1 LCSSI
6 LDAPPSASSI
16 LGDDLILCRLSSLL
30 PPADYDNL
38 ARSGRTSSSKS
49 SSSGGG
55 DRRGKRGSNNIRPQL
70 VRKVSSSDVSMDEF
84 DSCDDSSDNDDG
96 EGGAPPTSPSSK
108 KRGRRTSSS
117 SSGCDDSSSASST
130 GAAGGS
136 GGGFSLIP
144 GDVAVVLPPEL
155 RHADEVA
162 SSPKNSGVGGKKKN
176 MKNASGKNGSSNS
189 SSSNVS
195 IHQSPLQN
203 LLNAVGL
210 EEVEALDPTNGGP
223 SAGQCQFACIASAL
237 SRSFGTDQPLR
248 GRYRP
253 DLDLRRLALH
263 AIRMN
268 PDLYRNFLT
277 VAGGRTRKHAQ
288 AAGTS
293 VEVDAYLRTMSNPT
307 CDGDAVTLQA
317 LCDALKITVRIV
329 KPVTAD
335 SYDEDR
341 QNRLLREYY
350 DPPARGDSAESSTSR
365 AAPSSSASMPDASS
379 DEEAYATAVE
389 DDDDDSS
396 TASTS
401 SLATAYSTLSWS
413 DNPYSS
419 CTRIRHVH
427 HIHNSRESS
436 TTNADAS
443 STASVRQRL
452 YVSQEIRPRR
462 LSKIDTR
469 IRDVQKI
476 SRGRLIWLSHIGDE
490 AHYRYL
496 RPLSMSSCSTA
507 SDSPHGPVNDEEAT
521 IARRSREQRRR
532 QLDSLLR
539 SREDGYVRPY
549 MAQNG
554 SGRARSSSMD
564 KAELD
569 IVSRDKLLRLKKVI
583 CNEPSQSP
591 RCGLCFQGFFGGGS
605 AAAADATA
613 SSDGTTSSSRPPTPP
628 SPTLSLCSP
637 VSPSGCDHDF
647 CRSCIQAWAANV
659 GPTCPTCSS
668 HFMDLI
674 ALDGQRVV
682 TARSV
687 TPPIED
693 DMRGMDIS
701 CENSLPSSTSSA
713 GLSKAQKQRVTPLH
727 PPALSVSFTWS
738 RALAPPEKGNESA
751 VSAFNRQML
760 AEVGHELRLG
770 VPMTATNAVVLI
782 RFMGQL
788 ATMVDGPQL
797 RNLLNANILRTLRLL
812 LTPTSSKSTVR
823 SVGVVIPG
831 VTKKRYV
838 PNGEIFRAVLAII
851 ERINVKCSVAG
862 GRSML
867 TMAMLRDSLDL
878 PKMML
883 WYVSCPEVKKSEGY
897 TEGLGCARRVL
908 ASWSKQHCLSIVQ
921 ALQKCGSLEAAEKKL
936 EASKKR
942 ALVTAASAAAK
953 PTKKPRTATAK
964 TGSRVGNTAGS
975 IAANVATKPKKDPKP
990 PIVRVLPRIPP
1001 PAPIQR
1007 GEGKRVIRPV
1017 VCVNI
1022 SREEMHLRQYRQE

>member
-1 LCSSI
+1 MFI
-6 LDAPPSASSI
+6 TFTIA
-16 LGDDLILCRLSSLL
+16 GEQ
-30 PPADYDNL
+30 YDQ
-38 ARSGRTSSSKS
+38 R
-49 SSSGGG
+49 
-55 DRRGKRGSNNIRPQL
+55 
-70 VRKVSSSDVSMDEF
+70 
-84 DSCDDSSDNDDG
+84 
-96 EGGAPPTSPSSK
+96 
-108 KRGRRTSSS
+108 
-117 SSGCDDSSSASST
+117 
-130 GAAGGS
+130 
-136 GGGFSLIP
+136 
-144 GDVAVVLPPEL
+144 
-155 RHADEVA
+155 
-162 SSPKNSGVGGKKKN
+162 
-176 MKNASGKNGSSNS
+176 
-189 SSSNVS
+189 
-195 IHQSPLQN
+195 
-203 LLNAVGL
+203 
-210 EEVEALDPTNGGP
+210 
-223 SAGQCQFACIASAL
+223 
-237 SRSFGTDQPLR
+237 
-248 GRYRP
+248 
-253 DLDLRRLALH
+253 RRLA
-263 AIRMN
+263 
-268 PDLYRNFLT
+268 
-277 VAGGRTRKHAQ
+277 
-288 AAGTS
+288 
-293 VEVDAYLRTMSNPT
+293 
-307 CDGDAVTLQA
+307 
-317 LCDALKITVRIV
+317 
-329 KPVTAD
+329 
-335 SYDEDR
+335 
-341 QNRLLREYY
+341 
-350 DPPARGDSAESSTSR
+350 
-365 AAPSSSASMPDASS
+365 
-379 DEEAYATAVE
+379 
-389 DDDDDSS
+389 
-396 TASTS
+396 TAS
-401 SLATAYSTLSWS
+401 
-413 DNPYSS
+413 
-419 CTRIRHVH
+419 
-427 HIHNSRESS
+427 
-436 TTNADAS
+436 
-443 STASVRQRL
+443 SVRQRL

-462 LSKIDTR
+462 LARIDTR

-496 RPLSMSSCSTA
+496 RPLSMSACPTA

-549 MAQNG
+549 KAQNG
-554 SGRARSSSMD
+554 NGRARSSSMD
-564 KAELD
+564 KAEFD
-569 IVSRDKLLRLKKVI
+569 IVSSDKLLRLKKV
-583 CNEPSQSP
+583 CNEPSESP

-605 AAAADATA
+605 AVATDATA
-613 SSDGTTSSSRPPTPP
+613 SSDGTSSSSPP
-628 SPTLSLCSP
+628 SPSSRTLSLCSP

-659 GPTCPTCSS
+659 APTCPTCSC

-674 ALDGQRVV
+674 DQNQRVV

-701 CENSLPSSTSSA
+701 CENSSPSSSA
-713 GLSKAQKQRVTPLH
+713 SALTKAAKQRVAPLT
-727 PPALSVSFTWS
+727 PPALPASFTWE
-738 RALAPPEKGNESA
+738 RALAAPEKGDESA

-797 RNLLNANILRTLRLL
+797 HNLLNANILSTLRLL
-812 LTPTSSKSTVR
+812 LTPTNSKSTVR
-823 SVGVVIPG
+823 SVGVAIPG

-851 ERINVKCSVAG
+851 ERINIKCSIAG

-942 ALVTAASAAAK
+942 ALVTAAAAAAN
-953 PTKKPRTATAK
+953 PAKKPRTATAK
-964 TGSRVGNTAGS
+964 IGSRVGNATGS
-975 IAANVATKPKKDPKP
+975 IAANVATKTKAVPKKDPKP
-990 PIVRVLPRIPP
+990 PIVRVLPKIPP

-1007 GEGKRVIRPV
+1007 GKGKRAIRPV